1 MSRRIFETGF
11 GCLCRLCKDE
21 RGNVFVAVGLA
32 LPLLIGA
39 LGLGAE
45 VSYWRVL
52 HRGMQDAADSAAIA
66 AAANDSTTYAAEAMS
81 VTSQYGFTNGV
92 NQVAVAVSSPAT
104 AAGCTAN
111 CYVVAVSKNVPL
123 SLSQVIGYNG
133 DTTVNGQ
140 KAITITATAV
150 ATTSANTQYCILALA
165 ASGVQGI
172 TANGVPKADLYGC
185 NVMSDTSA
193 TCNGHNLNAT
203 YGDAHTTNSG
213 CGITARSDRPIV
225 TDPYSYLAPNIPANN
240 CGSSYPQE
248 NKHGKGLPASN
259 ILSGT
264 LPFSGTKVLCGDQQL
279 SGNTTI
285 NNTVVVIENGQLDTN
300 GY

>member
-1 MSRRIFETGF
+1 
-11 GCLCRLCKDE
+11 
-21 RGNVFVAVGLA
+21 
-32 LPLLIGA
+32 
-39 LGLGAE
+39 
-45 VSYWRVL
+45 
-52 HRGMQDAADSAAIA
+52 MQDAADSAAIA

-92 NQVAVAVSSPAT
+92 NQVTVAVSSPAT

-111 CYVVAVSKNVPL
+111 CYVVTVSKNVPL

-172 TANGVPKADLYGC
+172 TGNGSPKADLYGC

-203 YGDAHTTNSG
+203 YGDAHTTNNG

-240 CGSSYPQE
+240 CGGSYPQE

-300 GY
+300 GYTLTADGVTIILRFERQLSACSERGWDS